1 MKRLLSALLLLAA
14 ACAALALRRRRVLK
28 QRQAQFEA
36 EDLHAALAWR
46 FAYSLR
52 LLGQLGL
59 SCTGSTL
66 ALTDAVKEQLGEA
79 YAADYR
85 QMAGLNQEALFST
98 HDLTPAQRDSMAA
111 FSLQTAELL
120 KTKSAFFRRLRQ
132 RWILCLY

>member
-1 MKRLLSALLLLAA
+1 MLLLLAA
-14 ACAALALRRRRVLK
+14 ACAALALRRRNILK
-28 QRQAQFEA
+28 QRQVQFDA

-46 FAYSLR
+46 FAHSLR

-59 SCTGSTL
+59 PMDGSTL
-66 ALTDAVKEQLGEA
+66 ALTDAVKERLGEA

-98 HDLTPAQRDSMAA
+98 HDLTPAQKDSMAA
-111 FSLQTAELL
+111 FSQQTAELL
-120 KTKSAFFRRLRQ
+120 KKKTTFFKRLRQ